1 MPIIKITKA
10 DIERI
15 KVLDPGWYGCTI
27 SKVVGNEPAKDKQ
40 SINTIVT
47 FTIDKVGKEI
57 PVYYNS
63 KLMAM
68 IIPLYEAVSGKKHTE
83 DFDLDTDSLMGKKLD
98 VKLGT
103 TIYNGIPQNQI
114 EGYLPYGQGANQK
127 APF

>member
-15 KVLDPGWYGCTI
+15 KVLEPGWYGCTI
-27 SKVVGNEPAKDKQ
+27 SKVVGNEPTKDKQ
-40 SINTIVT
+40 SINTIVH

-63 KLMAM
+63 KLMAL
-68 IIPLYEAVSGKKHTE
+68 IVPLYEAISGKKHTE
-83 DFDLDTDSLMGKKLD
+83 DFDLDTDFLMGKKLD

-103 TIYNGIPQNQI
+103 TIYNGNPQNQI
-114 EGYLPYGQGANQK
+114 EGYLPYGTGANQK